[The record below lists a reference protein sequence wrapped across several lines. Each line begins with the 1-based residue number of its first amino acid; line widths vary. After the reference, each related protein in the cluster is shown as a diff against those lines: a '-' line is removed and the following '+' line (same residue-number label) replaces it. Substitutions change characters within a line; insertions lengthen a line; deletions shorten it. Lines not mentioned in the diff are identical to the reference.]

1 MKPIIIKITYLLFY
15 FQKDLNLRYYP
26 HILASLYCVFFLLLS
41 IDPVDRT
48 VWIAEM
54 IPVGIIFLLLVFTY
68 SKFQFSN
75 IAYTLMSFWLVFHTI
90 GGYYTFAN
98 VPFSFITE
106 LFDFQRNHFD
116 RMAHFSIGLYA
127 YAMAEFVYRKNYMS
141 KTLAMIFG
149 LLFIISLAGVYEII
163 EWIYAVT
170 DGGEAGIEFLG
181 SQGDVWDAQK
191 DILSDTLGAITSL
204 ILFKFVHKNK

>member
-1 MKPIIIKITYLLFY
+1 M
-15 FQKDLNLRYYP
+15 RYYP
-26 HILASLYCVFFLLLS
+26 HILATLYCLFFLLLS

-54 IPVGIIFLLLVFTY
+54 IPVGLIFLLLVFTY

-90 GGYYTFAN
+90 GGYYTFAH

-127 YAMAEFVYRKNYMS
+127 YAMAEFVYKKNYMS

-191 DILSDTLGAITSL
+191 DMLSDTLGAITSL
-204 ILFKFVHKNK
+204 ILFRFVHKNK